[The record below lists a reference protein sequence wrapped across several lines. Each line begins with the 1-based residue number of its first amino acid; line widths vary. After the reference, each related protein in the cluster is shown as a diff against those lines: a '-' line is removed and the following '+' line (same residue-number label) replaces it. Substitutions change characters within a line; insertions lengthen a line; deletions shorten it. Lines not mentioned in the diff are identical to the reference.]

1 MRKKKNKDIYFDGA
15 ANTPVD
21 PRVFKAMKPY
31 LDGTLWGNS
40 HGVHSYGISALTAV
54 EKARE
59 DIARALSVSPAE
71 VFFTSG
77 ATESNNWVLT
87 SIVYQIRSATGRNR
101 IVVSTLEHSSVTSAC
116 KRLEQADF
124 EVCYVP
130 YKSNKADQLR
140 AFSCFVD
147 DNTALVVYMGVNNET
162 GEVNKINLIGQLAHE
177 HGAYMLSD
185 MTQYFS
191 LGGETSLAQF
201 DYIDYFSFSA
211 HKIYGPTGVGCLIA
225 RHGTFTTPLIIGGSQ
240 ERGMR
245 SGTHNVAGIIGC
257 AEALKLCQE
266 EDNKKHYLHLQAM
279 LIWGIRELNHK
290 YDTHIQFNYS
300 SPLYQHYNIASINLS
315 SIKLFDDAASYL
327 SNYGIA
333 CSAGAACNVEDDGP
347 HPSHV
352 LLEMGIPEEQISSCV
367 RISFIKTST
376 EEEVQ
381 KFLKVLEEIIIDT
394 RRESND

>member
-1 MRKKKNKDIYFDGA
+1 MRRKKNKDIYFDGA

-21 PRVFKAMKPY
+21 SRVFKAMKPY

-40 HGVHSYGISALTAV
+40 HGIHSYGRDSLTAV
-54 EKARE
+54 EKSRE
-59 DIARALSVSPAE
+59 DIAEVLSVSSTE
-71 VFFTSG
+71 IYFTSG

-87 SIVYQIRSATGRNR
+87 SIIYRIKEMTGRNR
-101 IVVSTLEHSSVTSAC
+101 IVVSKIEHSSIISAC
-116 KRLEQADF
+116 KRLEQVGF

-130 YKSNKADQLR
+130 YKSNKKDQLD
-140 AFSCFVD
+140 AFSYFIN
-147 DNTALVVYMGVNNET
+147 DNTALVICMSVNNET
-162 GEVNKINLIGQLAHE
+162 GEVNKINLIGRLAHE
-177 HGAYMLSD
+177 HKAYMLSD

-201 DYIDYFSFSA
+201 NYVDYFSFSA

-225 RHGTFTTPLIIGGSQ
+225 RDRAPIAPLIIGGSQ
-240 ERGMR
+240 EQGMR
-245 SGTHNVAGIIGC
+245 SGTHNVAGIVGC
-257 AEALKLCQE
+257 AEALKLCQK
-266 EDNKKHYLHLQAM
+266 EDNRKHYLHLQAV
-279 LIWGIRELNHK
+279 LLWGIKELNHK
-290 YDTHIQFNYS
+290 YDTHIQLNYS

-315 SIKLFDDAASYL
+315 SIKFFDDAASYL

-333 CSAGAACNVEDDGP
+333 CSAGAACNVENDGP

-352 LLEMGIPEEQISSCV
+352 LLEMGVPEDQISSCV

-394 RRESND
+394 RSAQND